1 MTAKKKIIIAIG
13 ICFAFFLLLTGGI
26 RIWLGTQGAQ
36 QMLQS
41 KVNQSVPGTVSWEN
55 LHFSLLAGRIDLNSP
70 RINDPKGDTVIESE
84 RLSLNLSLPA
94 LIRGNLQV
102 ESLLLEKP
110 QVRLKSD
117 KQGNLNIVQA
127 FSASSG
133 KEETEKESSGGL
145 PFNILAGDIRLN
157 DGFFSYEKEKESG
170 ETEHIRI
177 ENIRLRLQN
186 GNFAERSG
194 KGELELARGELN
206 MAGVRT
212 EVRELH
218 LAAALDQGSFSALTL
233 KLDSDMGDAE
243 ISGDVAD
250 SFSIPNLNL
259 SLNLQSDLAEIWKS
273 LGLKSEFSGPVRL
286 QLQASGKADDP
297 ETELQLHFGGGKL
310 AGMQADSLEFLC
322 RMKNR
327 KADISALRLE
337 SETGHFEVKGKADLT
352 AAFPQGFF
360 SAQRDMN
367 ALSYSFDLKQS
378 GTALEKLTAGA
389 GISGKLASLMSV
401 EGRGIFPEKM
411 QVKAD
416 AEVRGEQIAIDK
428 VLTATNALLK
438 TGAVLEKGTVRLNSF
453 HLDTDSLTL
462 EGTGNYR
469 LNSKEIQAV
478 LHAKNPDFGKLL
490 TALQV
495 PHFAGKVRAD
505 AEISGNILRPAVA
518 LRLKGEELGF
528 QGIRMGNLRIRAGL
542 DKEGKITFPELFL
555 ENSGSELSVSGSM
568 QLFREGFSVHP
579 DLPADI
585 LLTLRQVEAA
595 DFTAMP
601 REKEMK
607 GSLSGS
613 IHAKGP
619 LLNPEADADLK
630 ARSLAFAS
638 TFIGDAEA
646 RFSFADGLISLK
658 NLDLRNQQSTLRLSG
673 TARLLDGEMKMLPDP
688 VFDLQ
693 LSSSSLYPEDFL
705 ENFSGKVSLKA
716 LVKGSLKSPQMDLA
730 LQGSGLSKG
739 KHRIGNLNADIV
751 FEKGTARIKNLELQ
765 NGRSEIQISGTAR
778 IMPPDSLTVLPD
790 PEFDLKISKG
800 SIFPGDFSD
809 ELKGHLL
816 LTAEISGKRSDPRAF
831 VRVQGKEL
839 AAQSRQIGNLEADLQ
854 FEGESLLV
862 KKMQVRNGKSGLD
875 IQGQARILN
884 AQTGKLLEDPEFDIE
899 MIGDALFLED
909 FFQGMKGKLALSGH
923 VSGSKK
929 RPKGHVSIEG
939 GKMDLGVQHIAG
951 LHLNSRLDG
960 ERVNIDSFLLAMAPG
975 EEIVTDGWIS
985 PLHRNYDIRMKSEG
999 ISMKHIDS
1007 LRHQD
1012 FGKGK
1017 ISFRLSGKGSF
1028 DNPTAEGD
1036 ITIEGLTLQQKV
1048 LDDLHIRLDI
1058 RDHLARFRG
1067 DLHFNLDAVYHLK
1080 SKDFTAKLLF
1090 DKSDLSPFFS
1100 IAGRDNLGG
1109 VLSGIIAAE
1118 GNSGKP
1124 ENIQAKAEIASLD
1137 IFLKEITQKQAGG
1150 NKTEFIHSENL
1161 NIFLEKGKIRVP
1173 GIALRLLREGN
1184 LNISGAGN
1192 LKGPLDFRAEG
1203 NIPLR
1208 VVRLLDEELQDISGS
1223 IRLNAVIKGSAEKPD
1238 FQAVADFQDIGI
1250 RIPGLLQKLHDL
1262 KGQIHLGPD
1271 LLELKGIEGRVD
1283 EGGFALS
1290 GNIKLKNFQPDR
1302 MRIHLKGEQIPV
1314 SIPDTADILF
1324 NTDLNLRGKAEKSR
1338 ISGEVVLLEGQYFKD
1353 VKIGLLETLSKVGE
1367 RSRAESAPDS
1377 AEPHPLLKNMALDIN
1392 LISRNP
1398 FTVDNNIALI
1408 LLRPDLKIRGT
1419 AVNPVIGGRAEVNS
1433 GTIVY
1438 QSREFDIQ
1446 KGVVDFLNPYKTE
1459 PTFDIQGD
1467 AEIRKW
1473 TVFLHVSG
1481 TQDNLK
1487 FELRS
1492 DPREEHADIL
1502 SLLVLGKTTKE
1513 MISGEGGSTSAT
1525 QLLADALAEKLGE
1538 RLKESTALDTLELGY
1553 TEGENAEDSEIK
1565 VTVGKEL
1572 SRRLSVKYGVETRS
1586 GETVQTATTE
1596 YRFLENLLMS
1606 AFQDTEGEFG
1616 GELIF
1621 RLEFR

>member
-1 MTAKKKIIIAIG
+1 M
-13 ICFAFFLLLTGGI
+13 
-26 RIWLGTQGAQ
+26 
-36 QMLQS
+36 
-41 KVNQSVPGTVSWEN
+41 
-55 LHFSLLAGRIDLNSP
+55 
-70 RINDPKGDTVIESE
+70 
-84 RLSLNLSLPA
+84 
-94 LIRGNLQV
+94 
-102 ESLLLEKP
+102 
-110 QVRLKSD
+110 
-117 KQGNLNIVQA
+117 QA

-186 GNFAERSG
+186 GNFAEKSG
-194 KGELELARGELN
+194 KAELELGR
-206 MAGVRT
+206 AGIRLDALKT

-218 LAAALDQGSFSALTL
+218 LSAALDQGNLSALSL
-233 KLDSDMGDAE
+233 KLDSDMGNAD
-243 ISGDVAD
+243 ISGDVSD
-250 SFSIPNLNL
+250 PFSARVSAPALNVN
-259 SLNLQSDLAEIWKS
+259 LNLQSDLAEIWKS

-297 ETELQLHFGGGKL
+297 ETELKLHFGGGKL
-310 AGMQADSLEFLC
+310 AGMQTDSLELLC

-327 KADISALRLE
+327 KADIPALRLQ
-337 SETGHFEVKGKADLT
+337 SEMGNLDISGQADLSS
-352 AAFPQGFF
+352 AFPRGFF
-360 SAQRDMN
+360 SAQRDLN
-367 ALSYSFDLKQS
+367 ALSYSIDLKQS
-378 GTALEKLTAGA
+378 GTALEKLAARA
-389 GISGKLASLMSV
+389 GISGKLASV
-401 EGRGIFPEKM
+401 IKAEGRGVFPGQM
-411 QVKAD
+411 RVKAD
-416 AEVRGEQIAIDK
+416 AEINGEQIAIDK
-428 VLTATNALLK
+428 VLASTDAVVKTA
-438 TGAVLEKGTVRLNSF
+438 AVMEKGIVHLNSF
-453 HLDTDSLTL
+453 RLDTAPLQL

-469 LNSKEIQAV
+469 LDSNEIQAK
-478 LHAKNPDFGKLL
+478 LHLDNPDFGGLL
-490 TALQV
+490 TALHV
-495 PHFAGKVRAD
+495 PHFAGKLSAD
-505 AEISGNILRPAVA
+505 AQISGNILRPAVA
-518 LRLKGEELGF
+518 LQLHGEKVNF
-528 QGIRMGNLRIRAGL
+528 QDIRIGDLRIQTDL
-542 DKEGKITFPELFL
+542 NKEGKITLSELFL
-555 ENSGSELSVSGSM
+555 ENSGSEISARGNM
-568 QLFREGFSVHP
+568 QLFREGFSIHP

-585 LLTLRQVEAA
+585 LLTLRKVEAGNFIPA
-595 DFTAMP
+595 QKDMQ
-601 REKEMK
+601 

-619 LLNPEADADLK
+619 LLKPHADADLN
-630 ARSLAFAS
+630 AESLAFAS
-638 TFIGDAEA
+638 SVIGNANA

-658 NLDLRNQQSTLRLSG
+658 NLDVRNRQSALKLSG
-673 TARLLDGEMKMLPDP
+673 TARLLDAEMKMLPNP
-688 VFDLQ
+688 EFDLK
-693 LSSSSLYPEDFL
+693 LASDALYPGDFL
-705 ENFSGKVSLKA
+705 DNISGKVSLKA
-716 LVKGSLKSPQMDLA
+716 LARGSIQSPHLDLLVKGSGLA
-730 LQGSGLSKG
+730 KG
-739 KHRIGNLNADIV
+739 KDRIGDLDADIS
-751 FEKGTARIKNLELQ
+751 FAKGIAHVKDLELQ
-765 NGRSEIQISGTAR
+765 NGRSEIQVSGTAR
-778 IMPPDSLTVLPD
+778 IMPPDSLTPLPD

-809 ELKGHLL
+809 ELTGHLL
-816 LTAEISGKRSDPRAF
+816 LSAEIRGKRSDPRAY
-831 VRVQGKEL
+831 VRIEGKEL
-839 AAQSRQIGNLEADLQ
+839 AAQSRQIGNLDADLR
-854 FEGESLLV
+854 FEGDSLRV
-862 KKMQVRNGKSGLD
+862 EKMQIKNGKSGLD

-884 AQTGKLLEDPEFDIE
+884 AQTGKMLEDPEFDIK
-899 MIGDALFLED
+899 MSGDALFLED
-909 FFQGMKGKLALSGH
+909 FFQGMQGKLAVNGH
-923 VSGSKK
+923 VSGSKN
-929 RPKGHVSIEG
+929 RPKGNVSIEG
-939 GKMDLGVQHIAG
+939 GKMDLGVQQIAG

-985 PLHRNYDIRMKSEG
+985 PLRRNYDIRMKSEG
-999 ISMKHIDS
+999 ISMKHIDA

-1012 FGKGK
+1012 FGKGR

-1100 IAGRDNLGG
+1100 IAGRDDLGG

-1223 IRLNAVIKGSAEKPD
+1223 IRVNASLKGSAEKPD
-1238 FQAVADFQDIGI
+1238 FQAVADLQNIGI
-1250 RIPGLLQKLHDL
+1250 RIPGLLQKLHDM
-1262 KGQIHLGPD
+1262 KGQIHLGSE
-1271 LLELKGIEGRVD
+1271 LLELKGIEGQVD
-1283 EGGFALS
+1283 EGSFTLS
-1290 GNIKLKNFQPDR
+1290 GNIKLKNFQADR
-1302 MRIHLKGEQIPV
+1302 MRLHLKGERIPV

-1324 NTDLNLRGKAEKSR
+1324 STDLNLRGKAEKSR

-1408 LLRPDLKIRGT
+1408 LLRPDLKIGGT
-1419 AVNPVIGGRAEVNS
+1419 AGNPVIGGRAEVSS
-1433 GTIVY
+1433 GTIIY

-1459 PTFDIQGD
+1459 PAFDIQGE

-1553 TEGENAEDSEIK
+1553 TEGETAEDSEIK

-1596 YRFLENLLMS
+1596 YKFLENLLMS